1 MHDVAF
7 AHDIPDSAASLVASV
22 GMSRRFHVLPFQ
34 DSARV
39 EELLL
44 DGSYVPTG
52 RQSEELMHQTD
63 DRVALSAPAGFTG
76 LCALQVEPFHVSASV
91 TAMPGRPRSP
101 TARQNEVVGQDT
113 ALKVGAPMLV
123 GVFSTVQTVP
133 FHRSTPVAPTAWQS
147 AGRGHA
153 TAARSLSLFRN
164 GVPSVV
170 QPR

>member
-44 DGSYVPTG
+44 DGSYVPTAT
-52 RQSEELMHQTD
+52 QSEELMHQTD

-91 TAMPGRPRSP
+91 TPMPCRPRSP
-101 TARQNEVVGQDT
+101 TASQNEAVGQDT
-113 ALKVGAPMLV
+113 PLKAGAPTLV
-123 GVFSTVQTVP
+123 GLF
-133 FHRSTPVAPTAWQS
+133 PT
-147 AGRGHA
+147 GH
-153 TAARSLSLFRN
+153 N
-164 GVPSVV
+164 V
-170 QPR
+170 